1 MHFLPDVYVPC
12 EQCHGKRYNR
22 ETLEVRFKGKTI
34 ADVLDMPVEE
44 ALEFFEHIPKIRR
57 RLETLNDV
65 GLGYIRLGQPATTLS
80 GGEAQRVKLATEL
93 SKVATGRTLYI
104 LDEPTTG
111 LHFAD
116 VERLLEVLHRLVD
129 AGNSVVVI
137 EHNLDVIKTADRII
151 DMGPEGGDEGGTLV
165 AAGTPEEVAGT
176 PGSAHRRVPRRAR
189 DAGGTTRD
197 ARQEA
202 SSEGRRS
209 RVIEVVELRKRYAP
223 KAPEAVA
230 GISFEA
236 RRGEVFGLLGPNGA
250 GKTTTIGALTTR
262 VRPTSGYVAIDG
274 IDVQADPVAVKQR
287 IAVVPQ
293 RPNLDRQLK
302 AIENLTFHAAYFG
315 YGRAERRKRALEVMK
330 ALGLEGR
337 EDEDVNNLS
346 GGMAQRL
353 LIARALMHRP
363 QVLFLDEPTTGL
375 DPQSRLFLWDRIEE
389 LREAGTT
396 ILLTTHDMVEA
407 DRLCDNIAIVDH
419 GTIVALDTP
428 SGLRRLLPGAGG
440 VEVVATGLAD
450 ADGALG
456 AFGEVEVAGTADGR
470 RQIRIYGDGVDP
482 AAVVDAVRGV
492 GGEMLE
498 LRRLEGS
505 LEDVFVHL
513 TGRDLR

>member
-1 MHFLPDVYVPC
+1 
-12 EQCHGKRYNR
+12 
-22 ETLEVRFKGKTI
+22 
-34 ADVLDMPVEE
+34 
-44 ALEFFEHIPKIRR
+44 
-57 RLETLNDV
+57 
-65 GLGYIRLGQPATTLS
+65 
-80 GGEAQRVKLATEL
+80 
-93 SKVATGRTLYI
+93 
-104 LDEPTTG
+104 
-111 LHFAD
+111 
-116 VERLLEVLHRLVD
+116 
-129 AGNSVVVI
+129 
-137 EHNLDVIKTADRII
+137 
-151 DMGPEGGDEGGTLV
+151 
-165 AAGTPEEVAGT
+165 
-176 PGSAHRRVPRRAR
+176 
-189 DAGGTTRD
+189 
-197 ARQEA
+197 
-202 SSEGRRS
+202 
-209 RVIEVVELRKRYAP
+209 VIEVVELRKRYAP

-230 GISFEA
+230 GISFQA

-262 VRPTSGYVAIDG
+262 VRPTSGYAAIDG

-375 DPQSRLFLWDRIEE
+375 DPQSRLLLWDRIEE
-389 LREAGTT
+389 MREAGTT

-407 DRLCDNIAIVDH
+407 DRLCDHIAIVDH

-450 ADGALG
+450 ADGALS

-470 RQIRIYGDGVDP
+470 RQVRIYGNGVDP
-482 AAVVDAVRGV
+482 AAVVDAVRGA